1 MIPGNFT
8 LMPSF
13 IGLGGVG
20 CLGFSCAAL
29 VLWYLG
35 YPDQALQKIQQA
47 IALAQ
52 ELSRPYNLAVAL
64 HFATWIHRLRGEA
77 QAALERVD
85 AEIAICRDQ
94 GWPLYLSI
102 AMVLRGWALV
112 QLGRVEEGIAQIQQ
126 GLTAYRALGGENG
139 LPYILSHSVEV
150 CARLG
155 RTEEGLTVLAEAF
168 TAMEKNDERICE
180 AELYRL
186 KGELLL
192 SSAIAGALEAE
203 ACFHQ
208 AVAIAQR
215 QGAKSLELRAVVSLS
230 RLWQQ
235 QGKQEEARQ
244 RLAEIYGWFTEGFD
258 TADLQAARTLL
269 HALS

>member
-1 MIPGNFT
+1 MR
-8 LMPSF
+8 
-13 IGLGGVG
+13 
-20 CLGFSCAAL
+20 
-29 VLWYLG
+29 
-35 YPDQALQKIQQA
+35 
-47 IALAQ
+47 IAG
-52 ELSRPYNLAVAL
+52 
-64 HFATWIHRLRGEA
+64 GEA
-77 QAALERVD
+77 QAALEGAD
-85 AEIAICRDQ
+85 AEIVISRKH
-94 GWPLYLSI
+94 GWPLYLSL
-102 AMVLRGWALV
+102 ATALRGWALV
-112 QLGRVEEGIAQIQQ
+112 QLGQVEEGVAQIRQ
-126 GLTAYRALGGENG
+126 GLTAYRAIGAGMG
-139 LPYILSHSVEV
+139 LSLILSNLSEALAH
-150 CARLG
+150 LG

-168 TAMEKNDERICE
+168 TVMEKNDERIYE

-192 SSAIAGALEAE
+192 SSAIAGALKAE

>member
-1 MIPGNFT
+1 
-8 LMPSF
+8 
-13 IGLGGVG
+13 
-20 CLGFSCAAL
+20 
-29 VLWYLG
+29 VLWCLG
-35 YPDQALQKIQQA
+35 YPEQTLKDIHPG
-47 IALAQ
+47 ITLAQ
-52 ELSRPYNLAVAL
+52 ELSRSYSLTIAL
-64 HFATWIHRLRGEA
+64 HYATWIHRLRGEA

-94 GWPLYLSI
+94 GWPLFL
-102 AMVLRGWALV
+102 ALGTVQRGSALLK
-112 QLGRVEEGIAQIQQ
+112 QGQQVEEGIAQIQQ

-139 LPYILSHSVEV
+139 LPLILSDLAEALAH
-150 CARLG
+150 LG
-155 RTEEGLTVLAEAF
+155 RIEEGLAVLAEAF
-168 TAMEKNDERICE
+168 TVMEKNDERMYE

-258 TADLQAARTLL
+258 TADLQAARILL